1 MIEKLGAILR
11 TSAATLLLLSL
22 ACRSAEAGDMLSERA
37 LQLLF
42 PGRFEAVVKGSL
54 TVSVTARSDGSL
66 IAEFLSKADTGRWS
80 IRSDK
85 LCIRFSSWLD
95 GRTQCSPVIVDGG
108 WYRTS
113 EVMFRESEG
122 LALAVRPARR

>member
-11 TSAATLLLLSL
+11 TSAALLLLLSL
-22 ACRSAEAGDMLSERA
+22 ACRSAEAGDMLSERE

-85 LCIRFSSWLD
+85 LCIRFSSWFD
-95 GRTQCSPVIVDGG
+95 GRTQCSPVVVDGG

-122 LALAVRPARR
+122 LALAIRPARR